1 MCREPQKKRPRKLGR
16 RKLRRNR
23 RFWERV
29 TTCRNE
35 KILEIARRFTNIN
48 EARDLA
54 QTVIFRLLKYC
65 PKPVRIINLD
75 AYIFASTKNAWLDSQ
90 RPKKEISFSE
100 LKKTD
105 LPKIA
110 VSDPNLTKFLETC
123 DIKALVKKSEPNN
136 TKLLQTKIWIQA
148 GFSLPDIARML
159 NEPIRRTRYR
169 WYRYRNAQQKAL
181 RLIAKNIAS
190 SKLNKLD

>member
-1 MCREPQKKRPRKLGR
+1 MRRELKKKRTRKLGR

-23 RFWERV
+23 TFWERV
-29 TTCRNE
+29 TTCRYE
-35 KILEIARRFTNIN
+35 RILKIAGRFTNIN
-48 EARDLA
+48 EAEDLA
-54 QTVIFRLLKYC
+54 QSVIFRLLKYC
-65 PKPVRIINLD
+65 PKPIRIINLD

-90 RPKKEISFSE
+90 RQKKEINFSE
-100 LKKTD
+100 LKKRD

-110 VSDPNLTKFLETC
+110 VLDPNLTNFLETC

-148 GFSLPDIARML
+148 GFTLPDIAIML
-159 NEPIRRTRYR
+159 NEPVRRTRYR

-190 SKLNKLD
+190 SKGR